1 MSLAKGKLDDSA
13 ILEYFKIYRHI
24 SFSSSRLSKTFGL
37 SAQVLSKKLLKLHQQ
52 GYLEK
57 RKRGNIRPKS
67 FYKWK
72 K

>member
-1 MSLAKGKLDDSA
+1 MSLEERLDDSI
-13 ILEYFKIYRHI
+13 ILEYFKSYRHI
-24 SFSSSRLSKTFGL
+24 SFSASRLAKTFGL
-37 SAQVLSKKLLKLHQQ
+37 SAQALSKRLLRLHQQ

-57 RKRGNIRPKS
+57 RMRGNLRPKS